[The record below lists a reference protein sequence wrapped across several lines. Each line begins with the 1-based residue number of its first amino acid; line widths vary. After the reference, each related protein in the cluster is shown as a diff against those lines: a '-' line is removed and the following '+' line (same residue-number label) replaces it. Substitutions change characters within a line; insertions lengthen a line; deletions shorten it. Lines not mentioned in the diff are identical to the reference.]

1 MARSRCNTY
10 VCEAQEVLNLFVRI
24 YKGKIFFHGDG
35 AMSFGRNHD
44 ARTININIF

>member
-10 VCEAQEVLNLFVRI
+10 VCEAQEVLNLLSE
-24 YKGKIFFHGDG
+24 YLKGRFSS

-44 ARTININIF
+44 ARTININIV